1 MQDAGNAGPE
11 KKCKVCQE
19 AQWKYRC
26 PGCEART
33 CSLACSKQHKSA
45 DGASSGL
52 NSPFQQVQGCQ
63 DRAQHLQLLL
73 CTCRGCS
80 LSFTQNPCLW
90 MQYSDGSVLKPN

>member
-11 KKCKVCQE
+11 KKCTVCQE
-19 AQWKYRC
+19 AQWKYKC

-33 CSLACSKQHKSA
+33 CSLACSKQHKTA
-45 DGASSGL
+45 DGASSSLKALFKQLQG
-52 NSPFQQVQGCQ
+52 FQ
-63 DRAQHLQLLL
+63 DTARHLQLLL

-90 MQYSDGSVLKPN
+90 PQYNDGHI